1 MESWDIV
8 VFGSGPAALRAAIAS
23 ADAGTIPLLIDSSGV
38 GSSSGAAPLS
48 GLAASIDE
56 LDSTAHRNDTVTAG
70 GETTDK
76 VVAARF
82 CGEAVSVLA
91 ELERWGLVLRR
102 REGGLPHTSEVPGH
116 SSPRLTGCGDSTA
129 REVTRI
135 LEEQVIKRGVPRR
148 SDLIPLSLVM
158 DNQQVRGVVVL
169 DLLTGDVSSIQ
180 SKAVILATEGH
191 QGIWSTPSNGP
202 GTGAALAASAG
213 VLLSGMANSPRHP
226 LTIRGTD
233 MHLPID
239 LLGSGGRLRKE
250 TGEDAGPEAVLV
262 GEGCVLDLRSLDAT
276 ASPWFAQTTRRV
288 RERAGL
294 DIATEVIP
302 LSPSVATT
310 TGGAPVDESGRVTF
324 DDGSMWVTGLYAAGR
339 SANTG
344 MHGAGMLPGNQLLE
358 DLVTGN
364 NAGEHAGA
372 WASNASF
379 GGSSLVEGAIQ
390 AEQNRVVALMRGD
403 GESVGRVSTA
413 MSSVMSNLNGTR
425 DERALKAAATSLA
438 GLREKGIRVTD
449 PSMVM
454 NTELVTAIHLE
465 GMFALAEAIIGSEG

>member
-23 ADAGTIPLLIDSSGV
+23 ADAGTIPLVIDSSGV

-56 LDSTAHRNDTVTAG
+56 LDSNAHRNDTVTAG
-70 GETTDK
+70 GDTTDK
-76 VVAARF
+76 TAAARF

-102 REGGLPHTSEVPGH
+102 REGGLPHTSEAPGH
-116 SSPRLTGCGDSTA
+116 SRPRLTGCGDSTA
-129 REVTRI
+129 REITRI
-135 LEEQVIKRGVPRR
+135 LEEQAIKRGVPRR

-158 DNQQVRGVVVL
+158 DNQQVRGVIVL
-169 DLLTGDVSSIQ
+169 DLLTGDISSIQ
-180 SKAVILATEGH
+180 TKAVILATEGH
-191 QGIWSTPSNGP
+191 QGIWSAPSNGP
-202 GTGAALAASAG
+202 GTGAALAAAAG
-213 VLLSGMANSPRHP
+213 VILSGMANFPHHP

-250 TGEDAGPEAVLV
+250 SGEDAGPETALD
-262 GEGCVLDLRSLDAT
+262 GEGCVLDLRSLDDT
-276 ASPWFAQTTRRV
+276 ALPWFAQTTRRV

-302 LSPSVATT
+302 LSPSVAAT

-364 NAGEHAGA
+364 SAGEHAGA
-372 WASNASF
+372 WASHASF
-379 GGSSLVEGAIQ
+379 GGSSLVERAIQ
-390 AEQNRVVALMRGD
+390 AEQNRVASLMRGD
-403 GESVGRVSTA
+403 GESVGRVSTT
-413 MSSVMSNLNGTR
+413 MSSIMNNLNGTR
-425 DERALKAAATSLA
+425 DERALEAAATSLA
-438 GLREKGIRVTD
+438 GLRDKGIGVTD

-465 GMFALAEAIIGSEG
+465 GMLALAEAIIGSEG

>member
-1 MESWDIV
+1 
-8 VFGSGPAALRAAIAS
+8 
-23 ADAGTIPLLIDSSGV
+23 
-38 GSSSGAAPLS
+38 
-48 GLAASIDE
+48 
-56 LDSTAHRNDTVTAG
+56 
-70 GETTDK
+70 
-76 VVAARF
+76 
-82 CGEAVSVLA
+82 
-91 ELERWGLVLRR
+91 
-102 REGGLPHTSEVPGH
+102 
-116 SSPRLTGCGDSTA
+116 
-129 REVTRI
+129 
-135 LEEQVIKRGVPRR
+135 
-148 SDLIPLSLVM
+148 
-158 DNQQVRGVVVL
+158 
-169 DLLTGDVSSIQ
+169 
-180 SKAVILATEGH
+180 
-191 QGIWSTPSNGP
+191 
-202 GTGAALAASAG
+202 
-213 VLLSGMANSPRHP
+213 
-226 LTIRGTD
+226 

-250 TGEDAGPEAVLV
+250 SGEDAGPEAVFD

-276 ASPWFAQTTRRV
+276 ASPWFTQTTRRV

-302 LSPSVATT
+302 LSPSVAAT

-364 NAGEHAGA
+364 SAGEHAGA
-372 WASNASF
+372 WASNVSF

-390 AEQNRVVALMRGD
+390 AEQNRVASLMRGD

-425 DERALKAAATSLA
+425 DERALEAAATSLA
-438 GLREKGIRVTD
+438 GLREKGIGVTD

>member
-23 ADAGTIPLLIDSSGV
+23 ADAGTIPLVIDSSGV

-56 LDSTAHRNDTVTAG
+56 LDSSAHRNDTVTAG

-76 VVAARF
+76 VAAARF

-102 REGGLPHTSEVPGH
+102 REGGLPHTSEAPGH
-116 SSPRLTGCGDSTA
+116 SRPRLTGCGDSTA

-180 SKAVILATEGH
+180 TKAVILATEGH

-213 VLLSGMANSPRHP
+213 VILSGMANPPRHP

-250 TGEDAGPEAVLV
+250 TGEEAGPEAVLD

-324 DDGSMWVTGLYAAGR
+324 DDGSMWITGLYAAGR

-364 NAGEHAGA
+364 SAGEHAGA
-372 WASNASF
+372 WASNAPF

-390 AEQNRVVALMRGD
+390 AEQNRVASLMRGD
-403 GESVGRVSTA
+403 GESVGRVSTT

-425 DERALKAAATSLA
+425 DERALEAAATSLA
-438 GLREKGIRVTD
+438 GLREKGIGVTD

>member
-8 VFGSGPAALRAAIAS
+8 IIGSGPAALRAAIAS
-23 ADAGTIPLLIDSSGV
+23 ADAGTIPLMIDSSGV
-38 GSSSGAAPLS
+38 GATSGFPTLS

-56 LDSTAHRNDTVTAG
+56 IDSTAHRDDTVEAG
-70 GETTDK
+70 GESTDK
-76 VVAARF
+76 VAAARF

-102 REGGLPHTSEVPGH
+102 REGGLPHASEAPGH
-116 SSPRLTGCGDSTA
+116 SRPRLTGCGDSTA

-135 LEEQVIKRGVPRR
+135 LEEQAIKRGVPRR
-148 SDLIPLSLVM
+148 SDLVPLSLVM

-169 DLLTGDVSSIQ
+169 DLMTGEIASIQ

-191 QGIWSTPSNGP
+191 QGIWSAPSNGS
-202 GTGAALAASAG
+202 GSGAALAAAAG
-213 VLLSGMANSPRHP
+213 VDLTGMTHSPRHP

-233 MHLPID
+233 MQLPLD
-239 LLGSGGRLRKE
+239 LLGSGGRLRRE
-250 TGEDAGPEAVLV
+250 SGEDAGPQAVLDGV
-262 GEGCVLDLRSLDAT
+262 GCVLDLRLLDAA
-276 ASPWFAQTTRRV
+276 ASPWFAQTARRV
-288 RERAGL
+288 RDRVGL

-302 LSPSVATT
+302 LSSSVAAT

-324 DDGSMWVTGLYAAGR
+324 DDGSMWFTGLYAAGR

-358 DLVTGN
+358 DLVGGN
-364 NAGEHAGA
+364 SAGEHAGA
-372 WASNASF
+372 WAANSSF
-379 GGSSLVEGAIQ
+379 SSSSLIEEAIQ
-390 AEQNRVVALMRGD
+390 VERTRVMSLRGGA

-413 MSSVMSNLNGTR
+413 MSSIMGNINGSR
-425 DERALKAAATSLA
+425 DEKTLNAAAVSIA
-438 GLREKGIRVTD
+438 DLRETGIRVTD
-449 PSMVM
+449 PSTVM

-465 GMFALAEAIIGSEG
+465 GMIALAEAIIGSEA

>member
-23 ADAGTIPLLIDSSGV
+23 ADAGTIPLLIDSSSV

-56 LDSTAHRNDTVTAG
+56 LDSTAHCNDTVTAG

-233 MHLPID
+233 MHLPLD

>member
-23 ADAGTIPLLIDSSGV
+23 ADAGTIPLVIDSSGV

-56 LDSTAHRNDTVTAG
+56 IDSTAHRNDTVTAG

-76 VVAARF
+76 VAAARF

-102 REGGLPHTSEVPGH
+102 REGGLPHTSEAPGH
-116 SSPRLTGCGDSTA
+116 SRPRLTGCGDSTT

-135 LEEQVIKRGVPRR
+135 LEEQAIKRGVPRR

-169 DLLTGDVSSIQ
+169 DLLTGGVSSIQ

-191 QGIWSTPSNGP
+191 QGIWSAPSNGP
-202 GTGAALAASAG
+202 GTGAALAATAG
-213 VLLSGMANSPRHP
+213 VMLSGMANSPRHP

-250 TGEDAGPEAVLV
+250 SGEDAGPEAVFD

-302 LSPSVATT
+302 LSPSVAAT

-364 NAGEHAGA
+364 SAGEHAGA

-390 AEQNRVVALMRGD
+390 AEQNRVASLLRGD

-425 DERALKAAATSLA
+425 DERALEAAATSLA
-438 GLREKGIRVTD
+438 GLREKGIGVTD
-449 PSMVM
+449 PSLVM

>member
-56 LDSTAHRNDTVTAG
+56 LDSTAHCNDTVTAG

-233 MHLPID
+233 MHLPLD

-364 NAGEHAGA
+364 IAGEHAGA
-372 WASNASF
+372 WTSNTSF

-390 AEQNRVVALMRGD
+390 AEQNRVASLMRGG

-413 MSSVMSNLNGTR
+413 MSSIMSNLNGTR
-425 DERALKAAATSLA
+425 DERALEAAATSLA
-438 GLREKGIRVTD
+438 GLREKGIGVTD
-449 PSMVM
+449 HSMVM

>member
-56 LDSTAHRNDTVTAG
+56 LDSTAHCNDTVTAG

-148 SDLIPLSLVM
+148 SDIIPLSLVM

-233 MHLPID
+233 MHLPLD

>member
-70 GETTDK
+70 GESTNK
-76 VVAARF
+76 VAAARF

-102 REGGLPHTSEVPGH
+102 REGGLPYASEAPGH
-116 SSPRLTGCGDSTA
+116 SRPRLTGCGDSTT

-169 DLLTGDVSSIQ
+169 DLLTGEVSSIQ

-191 QGIWSTPSNGP
+191 QGMWSSPSNGP

-213 VLLSGMANSPRHP
+213 VILSGMANSPHH

-233 MHLPID
+233 THLPLD

-250 TGEDAGPEAVLV
+250 SGEDAGPEAVID
-262 GEGCVLDLRSLDAT
+262 GEGCVLDLRSLDAS

-302 LSPSVATT
+302 LSSSVAAT

-324 DDGSMWVTGLYAAGR
+324 DDGSMWFTGLYAAGR

-364 NAGEHAGA
+364 SAGEHAGA

-379 GGSSLVEGAIQ
+379 GGSSLVEESIQ
-390 AEQNRVVALMRGD
+390 VEQNRVASLMRGN

-425 DERALKAAATSLA
+425 DERALEVAATNLA
-438 GLREKGIRVTD
+438 GLREKGIGVTD

-465 GMFALAEAIIGSEG
+465 GMFTLAEAIINSEG